1 MTRKVI
7 SETGGLAVTTNRIS
21 ITEAKQ
27 RLGEL
32 VKRAAYGGERF
43 LLQFR
48 GKPQA
53 AVVSYADFEDLER
66 LERSPVGQEEVL
78 ERLRSVRER
87 IAART
92 GEAFDSAREL
102 EEDPDEDQ
110 ARARPLSEWPIAT
123 CLTPSP

>member
-1 MTRKVI
+1 M
-7 SETGGLAVTTNRIS
+7 STNRIS

-53 AVVSYADFEDLER
+53 AVVSYADYEDLER
-66 LERSPVGQEEVL
+66 LKRSPIGQEEAL
-78 ERLRSVRER
+78 KRLRSLRER

-92 GEAFDSAREL
+92 GEAFDSAREI
-102 EEDPDEDQ
+102 DEVRKKRLD
-110 ARARPLSEWPIAT
+110 R
-123 CLTPSP
+123 LTGLR

>member
-1 MTRKVI
+1 MTTR
-7 SETGGLAVTTNRIS
+7 RIS

-32 VKRAAYGGERF
+32 VKRAAFGGERF

-53 AVVSYADFEDLER
+53 AVVSYADFKDLER
-66 LERSPVGQEEVL
+66 LERSPIGQEEAL
-78 ERLRSVRER
+78 ERLRSLRER

-92 GEAFDSAREL
+92 GEAFDSAREVEQVRGKRL
-102 EEDPDEDQ
+102 D
-110 ARARPLSEWPIAT
+110 R
-123 CLTPSP
+123 LTGLR

>member
-1 MTRKVI
+1 M
-7 SETGGLAVTTNRIS
+7 GTNRIS

-53 AVVSYADFEDLER
+53 AVVSYADFETLER
-66 LERSPVGQEEVL
+66 LKRSPIGQEEVF
-78 ERLRSVRER
+78 ERLRSLRER

-92 GEAFDSAREL
+92 GEAFDAAREV
-102 EEDPDEDQ
+102 DEVREKRLDRL
-110 ARARPLSEWPIAT
+110 AGLR
-123 CLTPSP
+123 

>member
-1 MTRKVI
+1 M
-7 SETGGLAVTTNRIS
+7 TTNRIS

-27 RLGEL
+27 SLGQL

-53 AVVSYADFEDLER
+53 VLVSYADYEHLRR
-66 LERSPVGQEEVL
+66 LERPTTSQEQAL
-78 ERLRSVRER
+78 DRLRSLRER

-92 GEAFDSAREL
+92 GEAFDSAREI
-102 EEDPDEDQ
+102 DEVRKKRLD
-110 ARARPLSEWPIAT
+110 R
-123 CLTPSP
+123 LTGLR

>member
-1 MTRKVI
+1 MT
-7 SETGGLAVTTNRIS
+7 ANRIS

-53 AVVSYADFEDLER
+53 AVVSYADFEDLQRREP
-66 LERSPVGQEEVL
+66 SAIGQEEVL
-78 ERLRSVRER
+78 ERLHSLRER

-92 GEAFDSAREL
+92 GEAFDSAREV
-102 EEDPDEDQ
+102 EEIREKGLD
-110 ARARPLSEWPIAT
+110 R
-123 CLTPSP
+123 LTGLRR

>member
-1 MTRKVI
+1 M
-7 SETGGLAVTTNRIS
+7 TTNRIS

-32 VKRAAYGGERF
+32 VKRVAYGRERI

-53 AVVSYADFEDLER
+53 VLVSYADYEHLRR
-66 LERSPVGQEEVL
+66 LERPTTSQDKAL
-78 ERLRSVRER
+78 DRLRTLRER

-92 GEAFDSAREL
+92 GEAFDSAREI
-102 EEDPDEDQ
+102 DEVRKKRLD
-110 ARARPLSEWPIAT
+110 R
-123 CLTPSP
+123 LTGLRR

>member
-1 MTRKVI
+1 MDIMYLMVRKVI
-7 SETGGLAVTTNRIS
+7 NETGSLAVTTNRIS

-53 AVVSYADFEDLER
+53 VLVSYADYEHLRR
-66 LERSPVGQEEVL
+66 LERPITSQEKAL
-78 ERLRSVRER
+78 DRLRSLRER

-92 GEAFDSAREL
+92 GEAFDSAREI
-102 EEDPDEDQ
+102 DEVRKKRLD
-110 ARARPLSEWPIAT
+110 R
-123 CLTPSP
+123 LTGLR

>member
-1 MTRKVI
+1 
-7 SETGGLAVTTNRIS
+7 VTTRRIS

-32 VKRAAYGGERF
+32 VKRAAFGGERF

-53 AVVSYADFEDLER
+53 AVVSYADFKDLER
-66 LERSPVGQEEVL
+66 LERSPIAQEEAL
-78 ERLRSVRER
+78 ERLRSLRER

-92 GEAFDSAREL
+92 GEAFDSAQEVEQVREKRL
-102 EEDPDEDQ
+102 D
-110 ARARPLSEWPIAT
+110 R
-123 CLTPSP
+123 LTGLR

>member
-1 MTRKVI
+1 M
-7 SETGGLAVTTNRIS
+7 STNRIS

-53 AVVSYADFEDLER
+53 AVVSYADF
-66 LERSPVGQEEVL
+66 
-78 ERLRSVRER
+78 
-87 IAART
+87 
-92 GEAFDSAREL
+92 
-102 EEDPDEDQ
+102 
-110 ARARPLSEWPIAT
+110 
-123 CLTPSP
+123 